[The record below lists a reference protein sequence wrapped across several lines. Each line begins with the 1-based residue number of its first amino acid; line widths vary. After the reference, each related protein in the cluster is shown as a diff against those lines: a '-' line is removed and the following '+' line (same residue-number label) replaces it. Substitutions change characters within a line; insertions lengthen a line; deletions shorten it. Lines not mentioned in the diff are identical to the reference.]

1 MNNSNLESVLHRIV
15 KGDQLA
21 FREIFELFS
30 PKVYGFALKLTHSEE
45 LAQEV
50 VQEVF
55 MKIWVSRE
63 SMSAVNYFPSYLY
76 TVTRNH
82 AFNMLKRLA
91 LEQRVKE
98 NIRKELSE
106 VEEDAHE
113 SSLYRDYHHV
123 LVHAI
128 SQLPPQ
134 QRLVYSLCHQKGL
147 KYDEVAREL
156 NISRLTVKTHMQKA
170 LRAIKSHFKAGVTF
184 IVLVFSSL

>member
-1 MNNSNLESVLHRIV
+1 MNSSNLESVLHRVV

-21 FREIFELFS
+21 FREIFESFS

-50 VQEVF
+50 VQDVF

-63 SMSAVNYFPSYLY
+63 SLSTVNYFPSYLY

-82 AFNMLKRLA
+82 AFNMMKRLA

-98 NIRKELSE
+98 NIRKEISE
-106 VEEDAHE
+106 VHEDPQE
-113 SSLYRDYHHV
+113 TSVYQDYHHM

-170 LRAIKSHFKAGVTF
+170 LRTIKSHFKAGVTF
-184 IVLVFSSL
+184 LALIFLSL